1 MTTTATDNLIPAPH
15 VCARYKRNERTLDRW
30 LKDEALGFPQPI
42 YIKNRRYFR
51 EAELVA
57 WERAQASKVR
67 GGLIHGF

>member
-1 MTTTATDNLIPAPH
+1 MTLTTTDNLIPAPH
-15 VCARYKRNERTLDRW
+15 VCGRYNRNERTLDRW
-30 LKDEALGFPQPI
+30 LKDEGLGFPRPI

-67 GGLIHGF
+67 AA